1 MEFFDANVSIGTPP
15 LPVYDPA
22 STAKDI
28 LDEMDGLGI
37 KKAVL
42 RHTAQYH
49 VSPVY
54 GNLLLNKEIADQQ
67 RLWGCWAIL
76 PPHTGEVI
84 KNNFFARMKENR
96 IAGLLAF
103 PERNRFLLNRIT
115 FGSFLDEL
123 TERKIPLFLTIGEGG
138 LNFASLYELL
148 DDFPALT
155 CILCNIGIW
164 GVDRFTWPLLEKFPR
179 FYLESS
185 LLSLEEGGVEATIK
199 RFGAERI
206 VFGTGFP
213 ERYMEAPILQLLH
226 AEIPEADKKKIASEN
241 LEHIFEAANYL

>member
-1 MEFFDANVSIGTPP
+1 
-15 LPVYDPA
+15 
-22 STAKDI
+22 
-28 LDEMDGLGI
+28 
-37 KKAVL
+37 
-42 RHTAQYH
+42 
-49 VSPVY
+49 
-54 GNLLLNKEIADQQ
+54 
-67 RLWGCWAIL
+67 
-76 PPHTGEVI
+76 
-84 KNNFFARMKENR
+84 MKENR

-123 TERKIPLFLTIGEGG
+123 TERQIPLFLTIGEGG
-138 LNFASLYELL
+138 LNFASLHELL

-185 LLSLEEGGVEATIK
+185 LLSLEDGGVEAAVK

-226 AEIPEADKKKIASEN
+226 AEIPESAKKKIASEN
-241 LEHIFEAANYL
+241 LEHILNTASYL

>member
-1 MEFFDANVSIGTPP
+1 M
-15 LPVYDPA
+15 
-22 STAKDI
+22 
-28 LDEMDGLGI
+28 
-37 KKAVL
+37 
-42 RHTAQYH
+42 Q
-49 VSPVY
+49 
-54 GNLLLNKEIADQQ
+54 
-67 RLWGCWAIL
+67 
-76 PPHTGEVI
+76 
-84 KNNFFARMKENR
+84 ENR

-103 PERNRFLLNRIT
+103 PERNRFLLNRVT

-123 TERKIPLFLTIGEGG
+123 TERKIPLFLTIGDEG

-148 DDFPALT
+148 NDFPALT

-164 GVDRFTWPLLEKFPR
+164 GVDRLTWPLLEKFPQ

-185 LLSLEEGGVEATIK
+185 LLSLEEGGIETTVK

-226 AEIPEADKKKIASEN
+226 AEIPESAKKKIASEN
-241 LEHIFEAANYL
+241 LEHILKTANYL